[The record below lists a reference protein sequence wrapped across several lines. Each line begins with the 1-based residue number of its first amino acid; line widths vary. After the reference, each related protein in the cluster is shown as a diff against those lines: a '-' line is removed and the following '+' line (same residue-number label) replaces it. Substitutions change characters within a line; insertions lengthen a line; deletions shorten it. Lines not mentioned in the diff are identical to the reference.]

1 MARSMLQDEDSE
13 ESVEEVI
20 DEDKLDWEKYFA
32 WINLYIYIIAKKI
45 LNYIFLYIILFCKKY
60 SLWAKILLNK

>member
-32 WINLYIYIIAKKI
+32 
-45 LNYIFLYIILFCKKY
+45 
-60 SLWAKILLNK
+60 